1 MWGIFGI
8 CHLYLVLCL
17 EFVFGRVFGICIWSC
32 IWSILWAAH
41 ERRGVVVGACYA
53 DIADHQVTGKS
64 GGVQSKGRA
73 SQEQS
78 KGEERDGREEILRG
92 TEIFRI
98 TSSLTRIC

>member
-8 CHLYLVLCL
+8 WHLYLVLCL

-64 GGVQSKGRA
+64 GGVQSKEGGQVRSKAKGR
-73 SQEQS
+73 
-78 KGEERDGREEILRG
+78 KGKGGGDTERN
-92 TEIFRI
+92 
-98 TSSLTRIC
+98 